1 MEGSGESSQRLID
14 EFVGASHGDLVK
26 VQQLLEKH
34 PVLIEAKARWNET
47 AIGAASHSGQ
57 KEIAEFLLAKGAPL
71 DICVASML
79 GMNDR
84 VAAFLKADPGLS
96 KARGAHGIPVLFHAA
111 IRGHTDVAELLLE
124 YGADVNDG
132 DGGNTALHGAAA
144 FGRREMVRWLIDRG
158 AKVTALDY
166 ARKTPLRLAVEKG
179 HDEVADLL
187 RRRGAAE

>member
-1 MEGSGESSQRLID
+1 MEGSKESSQRLID

-34 PVLIEAKARWNET
+34 PALIEAKARWNET

-79 GMNDR
+79 GMNDC

-124 YGADVNDG
+124 YGAEVNDG

-144 FGRREMVRWLIDRG
+144 FGRREMVRF
-158 AKVTALDY
+158 
-166 ARKTPLRLAVEKG
+166 E
-179 HDEVADLL
+179 
-187 RRRGAAE
+187 